1 MIDIQKITY
10 NDFRYMEIPDGDTSI
25 HELINGNIVRRA
37 SRHSIHQ
44 IIQFNLMRLRGNY
57 VVNKKLGQV
66 MGAPMDVTFDDDN
79 APQPDVFFIKKER
92 EKIIEMNEPVWG
104 APDLII

>member
-10 NDFRYMEIPDGDTSI
+10 NDFRSMEIPDGDTSI
-25 HELINGNIVRRA
+25 YELINGNIVRRA

-44 IIQFNLMRLRGNY
+44 IIQFNLMRLMGNY

-66 MGAPMDVTFDDDN
+66 MGAPMDVIFDDDN
-79 APQPDVFFIKKER
+79 APQPIKKEC
-92 EKIIEMNEPVWG
+92 EKIIEMNGSVWG